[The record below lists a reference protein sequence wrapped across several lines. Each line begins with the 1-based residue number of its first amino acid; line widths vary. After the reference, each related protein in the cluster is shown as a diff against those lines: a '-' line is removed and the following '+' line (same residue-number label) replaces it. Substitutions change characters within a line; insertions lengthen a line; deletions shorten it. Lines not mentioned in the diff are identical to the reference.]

1 MEQITATVRQSA
13 DNAKQ
18 AQQMTDDVAHQAKEA
33 SLVASQAQQAMQL
46 ILQANEQVT
55 SIVGTIDN
63 ISFQTN
69 LLALNA
75 SVEAARAGEHG
86 RGFAVVADEVRKLA
100 SRSTEEANQIRQL
113 IDNNVAKIAEGETLV
128 NSTNETLGH
137 IAQRV
142 EQMAHL
148 MDEMVSATHE
158 QSAGIEQIN
167 RAMAQLE
174 DVTQQNASLVEEVAA
189 ASRSLDEQADD
200 MTRQMSRYQVSDSY
214 PQESR
219 LAMSVAYS

>member
-1 MEQITATVRQSA
+1 
-13 DNAKQ
+13 
-18 AQQMTDDVAHQAKEA
+18 
-33 SLVASQAQQAMQL
+33 
-46 ILQANEQVT
+46 
-55 SIVGTIDN
+55 
-63 ISFQTN
+63 
-69 LLALNA
+69 
-75 SVEAARAGEHG
+75 
-86 RGFAVVADEVRKLA
+86 
-100 SRSTEEANQIRQL
+100 
-113 IDNNVAKIAEGETLV
+113 
-128 NSTNETLGH
+128 
-137 IAQRV
+137 
-142 EQMAHL
+142 